1 MEKPP
6 EEPPVQREPSRK
18 PAPQDK
24 PSAPKKEIKFEKRD
38 AKPENGIVYL
48 DNPQLFYGRRI
59 DNNTKNMIEVTD
71 GDTEICCWGEV
82 FGTEVRTINTKRG
95 ETNILTFS
103 FSDYTNSLT
112 ASMFVDPK
120 RMGEV
125 APIKDGA
132 FILVNGTYEF
142 DNYKNE
148 FRVKPKAM
156 ALLQKYTEKDEHEG
170 EKRVELHC
178 HTNMSAKDAV
188 SGADLIVKQAYEW
201 GHKAVAI
208 TDHGVV
214 QSYPAAAAAVKG
226 IRKGG
231 GEFKV
236 IYGVEAYFVDDTARA
251 LYGSANAPFDG
262 EYIVFDTET
271 TGLSVY
277 TCALTEIGAVLV
289 RGGEVVDEFC
299 TYVDPGMPIPEKI
312 TELTGINDEMV
323 KGAPSAREAVKSFL
337 EFCGDRIL
345 IAHNAGFDIGFIRAV
360 CSENKIPFNNTY
372 LDTVALSR
380 YLNPELKKHKLD
392 VLADYYKLGEFN
404 HHRASDDAKMLA
416 EIFFCMVNK
425 LNEEGINDFTSM
437 ANAMSSS
444 GDPLKLRPNHMI
456 ILVKN
461 KVGLK
466 NLYKLV
472 SKSYLE
478 YLHKTPRIPKTVLN
492 EYREGLIIG
501 SACVYGELYSA
512 ILDNRPYSDLMKI
525 AGYYDYL
532 EIQPDCNNMFFGAG
546 RPCRQR

>member
-1 MEKPP
+1 MGKALFSEIFGAFVNTEIAGIFNKCEIERCSLETDERTLSLVLKSENYITRENQRQLGDALILALRLTDCSVSCVFDEIALDSTACADIISEIKVKNAALNGYFNGAEFEFTDGNVGITLKYGGFKKITESGFENSFKAIVKTRFGKDITVSFSGQLDDVEMEKPP

-125 APIKDGA
+125 APVKDGA

-214 QSYPAAAAAVKG
+214 QSYPAAAG
-226 IRKGG
+226 Q
-231 GEFKV
+231 
-236 IYGVEAYFVDDTARA
+236 
-251 LYGSANAPFDG
+251 
-262 EYIVFDTET
+262 
-271 TGLSVY
+271 
-277 TCALTEIGAVLV
+277 
-289 RGGEVVDEFC
+289 
-299 TYVDPGMPIPEKI
+299 
-312 TELTGINDEMV
+312 
-323 KGAPSAREAVKSFL
+323 
-337 EFCGDRIL
+337 GD
-345 IAHNAGFDIGFIRAV
+345 
-360 CSENKIPFNNTY
+360 
-372 LDTVALSR
+372 
-380 YLNPELKKHKLD
+380 
-392 VLADYYKLGEFN
+392 
-404 HHRASDDAKMLA
+404 
-416 EIFFCMVNK
+416 
-425 LNEEGINDFTSM
+425 
-437 ANAMSSS
+437 
-444 GDPLKLRPNHMI
+444 
-456 ILVKN
+456 
-461 KVGLK
+461 
-466 NLYKLV
+466 
-472 SKSYLE
+472 
-478 YLHKTPRIPKTVLN
+478 
-492 EYREGLIIG
+492 
-501 SACVYGELYSA
+501 
-512 ILDNRPYSDLMKI
+512 
-525 AGYYDYL
+525 
-532 EIQPDCNNMFFGAG
+532 
-546 RPCRQR
+546 